1 VLERRA
7 IERQSQSGDE
17 QLADGDAHR
26 EERDCDRR
34 RERELLGHCRRPGA
48 HAESVLILAVL
59 AQSCRSRGRTLVYRS
74 GEMLSSP
81 RCLQVEPVMAAEH
94 ALWRCSPPAWHVTRP
109 SPLRA
114 LFLEHLEA
122 RPRWP
127 SNHLRVSP
135 GGPHTAPIPH
145 SLTGRYHEA
154 GPLSLREGDRGEG
167 KSQRCSYLS
176 WLAVLGAGLPERAG
190 GTWARQ

>member
-1 VLERRA
+1 VETSNPLTGTHTERSATA
-7 IERQSQSGDE
+7 IVDE
-17 QLADGDAHR
+17 SESCWATAAGQEHTT
-26 EERDCDRR
+26 
-34 RERELLGHCRRPGA
+34 
-48 HAESVLILAVL
+48 ESVLILAVL

-114 LFLEHLEA
+114 LFLEHLET

-135 GGPHTAPIPH
+135 GGPHTAPVPH

-154 GPLSLREGDRGEG
+154 GPLSLTEGDRGEG

-176 WLAVLGAGLPERAG
+176 WLAVLGAGLSERAG